1 MSDQSTP
8 PNDNQQTF
16 SAEYVRELRAE
27 NKGLRLK
34 NTELQGKVDGH
45 EKATADAVAKA
56 VEKAVEEARAKISEE
71 VRTEVSAEADKRVL
85 LAELKGEAVKAGL
98 VDLDQLKL
106 LDLTGVKLAD
116 GKLDGAEA
124 LFASLKES
132 KPYLFG
138 KPPSDSSN
146 TQKAPPA
153 NQAEVKHAKDM
164 TEAEYAAAK
173 VAAGL

>member
-1 MSDQSTP
+1 MSDQDP
-8 PNDNQQTF
+8 KPDDKGTF

-34 NTELQGKVDGH
+34 NTELQTKND
-45 EKATADAVAKA
+45 AADVTMAAAIKT
-56 VEKAVEEARAKISEE
+56 AVEEASVTVK
-71 VRTEVSAEADKRVL
+71 AEALKEATADADKRVL

-106 LDLTGVKLAD
+106 LDVDKVKLVD

-124 LFASLKES
+124 LFNSLKES

-138 KPPSDSSN
+138 SVSSSSTAQNPPPKTPPEGKP
-146 TQKAPPA
+146 
-153 NQAEVKHAKDM
+153 AKDM
-164 TEAEYAAAK
+164 TPEEYSAAK
-173 VAAGL
+173 AALLN

>member
-1 MSDQSTP
+1 MSDQDP
-8 PNDNQQTF
+8 KPDDKGTF

-34 NTELQGKVDGH
+34 NTELQTKTDNFEV
-45 EKATADAVAKA
+45 EKAAAIKT
-56 VEKAVEEARAKISEE
+56 AVEEATANAK
-71 VRTEVSAEADKRVL
+71 TEVLKEATADADKRVL

-106 LDLTGVKLAD
+106 LDVDKVKLVD

-124 LFASLKES
+124 LFNSLKES

-138 KPPSDSSN
+138 STSNSSTAQNPPPKTTTEGKS
-146 TQKAPPA
+146 
-153 NQAEVKHAKDM
+153 AKDM
-164 TEAEYAAAK
+164 TPEEYAAAK
-173 VAAGL
+173 AAVLS

>member
-1 MSDQSTP
+1 MSDQDPKPDDKGS
-8 PNDNQQTF
+8 F

-34 NTELQGKVDGH
+34 NTELQTKYDSFEV
-45 EKATADAVAKA
+45 EKAAAIKT
-56 VEKAVEEARAKISEE
+56 AVEEAAALAK
-71 VRTEVSAEADKRVL
+71 TEALKEATADADKRVL

-106 LDLTGVKLAD
+106 LDVDKVKLVD

-124 LFASLKES
+124 LFNSLKES

-138 KPPSDSSN
+138 TSSN
-146 TQKAPPA
+146 SSTPNPTPPKTPDA
-153 NQAEVKHAKDM
+153 GKSAKDM
-164 TEAEYAAAK
+164 TADEYAAAR
-173 VAAGL
+173 AAIVS